1 MVESNK
7 IAPTTTIQDLQGVN
21 ILGSWT
27 SATSSMVGER
37 PEPKDKIILFNFF
50 QLSATEVVEWWYNEA
65 AFHDYHSES
74 QNSRSGKLEQRD
86 ELPMRLVSICS
97 GNFSQ
102 MIWSASKALGV
113 GYGR

>member
-1 MVESNK
+1 MAEEMVERNK

-37 PEPKDKIILFNFF
+37 PEPKDKIILFKLSV

-74 QNSRSGKLEQRD
+74 QNPRSGKKGKMQ
-86 ELPMRLVSICS
+86 
-97 GNFSQ
+97 
-102 MIWSASKALGV
+102 
-113 GYGR
+113 

>member
-37 PEPKDKIILFNFF
+37 PEPKDKIILLIFSSSLPRRW
-50 QLSATEVVEWWYNEA
+50 LSGGT
-65 AFHDYHSES
+65 
-74 QNSRSGKLEQRD
+74 
-86 ELPMRLVSICS
+86 MRRPSTTTTRRVRTPDLVNWNNAMSD
-97 GNFSQ
+97 Q
-102 MIWSASKALGV
+102 
-113 GYGR
+113 

>member
-37 PEPKDKIILFNFF
+37 PEAKDKIILFKFF

-86 ELPMRLVSICS
+86 E
-97 GNFSQ
+97 
-102 MIWSASKALGV
+102 
-113 GYGR
+113 

>member
-1 MVESNK
+1 MAEEMVERNK
-7 IAPTTTIQDLQGVN
+7 IAPTTTIRDLQGVN

-37 PEPKDKIILFNFF
+37 PEPKDKILLFKLPV

-74 QNSRSGKLEQRD
+74 QNSRSGKLEQCNMSD
-86 ELPMRLVSICS
+86 
-97 GNFSQ
+97 Q
-102 MIWSASKALGV
+102 
-113 GYGR
+113 